1 MAPPGKLEPDIKQAP
16 FGATTFTVKTNQKMF
31 KSAIAEYNS
40 SIGEGVSGD
49 KGNYSQGG
57 VNAQSAE
64 SIKNRSASFVRMTS
78 IKSPYFEQAKP
89 ENSSK
94 LAKSS
99 KDRTKSNSA
108 IRQLQI
114 QRMATSPE
122 ISHQMS
128 IDKEGFS

>member
-1 MAPPGKLEPDIKQAP
+1 M
-16 FGATTFTVKTNQKMF
+16 
-31 KSAIAEYNS
+31 
-40 SIGEGVSGD
+40 SGD
-49 KGNYSQGG
+49 REGYSQGG

-64 SIKNRSASFVRMTS
+64 SIRNRSASFVRMTS

-99 KDRTKSNSA
+99 KDRTASNSA

-114 QRMATSPE
+114 
-122 ISHQMS
+122 
-128 IDKEGFS
+128 